1 MNDAELLDYIKAE
14 AVAAVVTVAPATLAR
29 LLVIA
34 GYEGKAAHHEML
46 KDRRAVVDVT
56 GPDLLELVREARAR
70 MPACSVSPNRKL
82 R

>member
-1 MNDAELLDYIKAE
+1 MNDIELLATMQ
-14 AVAAVVTVAPATLAR
+14 AASAAPVVTVPPATLAR

-46 KDRRAVVDVT
+46 MDRRAAVEVT
-56 GPDLLELVREARAR
+56 GPNLLDLVREARAK
-70 MPACSVSPNRKL
+70 MAPCSVSANRKP